1 MLCYNIINSKA
12 KLSPFVLNPEID
24 LGEEEKRSVT
34 DLLVDQEQLLAGKA
48 FWQTLNDPFPAWGE
62 SGR

>member
-1 MLCYNIINSKA
+1 MLCYNIMNAKA

-48 FWQTLNDPFPAWGE
+48 FWQTLNDPFPAWE
-62 SGR
+62 EL

>member
-48 FWQTLNDPFPAWGE
+48 FWQTLNDPFPAWE
-62 SGR
+62 EL

>member
-1 MLCYNIINSKA
+1 MNAKA

-48 FWQTLNDPFPAWGE
+48 FWQTLNDPFPAWE
-62 SGR
+62 EL

>member
-1 MLCYNIINSKA
+1 MLCYNIMNSKA
-12 KLSPFVLNPEID
+12 KLLPFVLNPEID

-48 FWQTLNDPFPAWGE
+48 FWQTLNDPFPAWE
-62 SGR
+62 EL

>member
-1 MLCYNIINSKA
+1 MLCYNIMIAKA

-48 FWQTLNDPFPAWGE
+48 FWQTLNDPFPAWE
-62 SGR
+62 EL

>member
-1 MLCYNIINSKA
+1 MLCYNIMNSKA

-48 FWQTLNDPFPAWGE
+48 FWQTLNDPFPAWE
-62 SGR
+62 EL

>member
-1 MLCYNIINSKA
+1 MNSKA

-48 FWQTLNDPFPAWGE
+48 FWQTLNDPFPAWE
-62 SGR
+62 EL

>member
-48 FWQTLNDPFPAWGE
+48 FWQTLNAPFPAWE
-62 SGR
+62 EL